1 MPHRRTFAPGIH
13 ALRSLGPACASASS
27 LRLSAHAG
35 SRGTG
40 NLSQCLDRHIAGVI
54 LYPHETAYALS
65 GIVITMPVWSQVY
78 DPLGSQVLSTL
89 VALLPLVVLLGLLAF
104 AGWSGLRAAAAG
116 LATALAIAVGV
127 VGMPVDAALAAALHG
142 AAFGLFPIGWIIL
155 AAMFLYAVCVE
166 AGALDVMKRS
176 VIRLSADH
184 RVQALLIAFSFG
196 AFLEGAAG
204 FGAPVAI
211 SAALLAGAG
220 FPALE
225 AACIALIANTAPV
238 AFGALGTP
246 ILTLARVTGL
256 DEQAISS
263 LAGRQLPFFSLVIP
277 AWMVVVMAG
286 WQGLAG
292 VWPAVL
298 VCGLS
303 FATVQ
308 FAMANFVGP
317 ALVDV
322 VGGVT
327 SLVVTAVFL
336 RIWRPR
342 EIWRHAASAENRTMA
357 ADHGAAADHDRAPVD
372 SPGRIAWAWMPWAF
386 LSIAVFIWGLPPVK
400 ARLDAVATPAEIRV
414 PRLDGRVAKVPP
426 ASRAPR
432 EIEPAVYRFN
442 WLSAAGSGILAAA
455 LVSIPWLGV
464 SWRRAVAIGLATL
477 VRLGESLATIALMLA
492 LAFVTRYS
500 GTDVT
505 LGLALTRTG
514 AAYAFFAPLLG
525 WLGVALT
532 GSDTS
537 SNAMFGSLQRVTAEQ
552 LGLDP
557 LLTCTANSTGGVMGK
572 MIDAQSIVVS
582 ATATGVHRQQGA
594 ILRRVFPHSVALAL
608 LMGLLVWLQAGPLAW
623 MVP

>member
-1 MPHRRTFAPGIH
+1 MDVA
-13 ALRSLGPACASASS
+13 
-27 LRLSAHAG
+27 
-35 SRGTG
+35 
-40 NLSQCLDRHIAGVI
+40 
-54 LYPHETAYALS
+54 
-65 GIVITMPVWSQVY
+65 VWSHVY
-78 DPLGSQVLSTL
+78 DPLGSQPLSTL
-89 VALLPLVVLLGLLAF
+89 VALMPLAVLLGLLAF
-104 AGWSGLRAAAAG
+104 AGWSGMKAAAAG
-116 LATALAIAVGV
+116 LATAVAIAIGV
-127 VGMPVDAALAAALHG
+127 VGMPADAALAASLHG
-142 AAFGLFPIGWIIL
+142 AAFGLFPIGWIIV
-155 AAMFLYAVCVE
+155 AAMFLYALSVE

-176 VIRLSADH
+176 VTRLSADH

-225 AACIALIANTAPV
+225 AACVALIANTAPV
-238 AFGALGTP
+238 AFGALGAP
-246 ILTLARVTGL
+246 ILTLAKVTGL

-263 LAGRQLPFFSLVIP
+263 LAGRQLPFFSLIIP
-277 AWMVVVMAG
+277 AWMVVAMAG
-286 WQGLAG
+286 WRGLAG

-298 VCGLS
+298 VCGVS

-322 VGGVT
+322 VGGVA
-327 SLVVTAVFL
+327 SLVVMALFL
-336 RIWRPR
+336 RRWKPR
-342 EIWRHAASAENRTMA
+342 DIWRHAEPHARP
-357 ADHGAAADHDRAPVD
+357 DHAGHPGDAVHELVD

-386 LSIAVFIWGLPPVK
+386 LSIAVFLWGLPPVK
-400 ARLDAVATPAEIRV
+400 ASLDSLATPPEIRI

-426 ASRAPR
+426 ASREPQ
-432 EIEPAVYRFN
+432 EIERAVYRIN
-442 WLSAAGSGILAAA
+442 WLSAAGTGILAAA
-455 LVSIPWLGV
+455 IVSIPWLGV
-464 SWRRAVAIGLATL
+464 SWRRAGRIGWDTLA
-477 VRLGESLATIALMLA
+477 RLRESLATIAIMLA

-505 LGLALTRTG
+505 LGLALTQTG
-514 AAYAFFAPLLG
+514 PAYAFFAPLLG

-552 LGLDP
+552 LALDP

-582 ATATGVHRQQGA
+582 ATATGVHRQEGA

-608 LMGLLVWLQAGPLAW
+608 LMGLLVWLQSGPLDW